1 MIVFCLLNIDLCF
14 LFLKL
19 DTSQLRPVVAHVL
32 LQRSSLCRVCELV
45 YLMNLVELDRHSVLH
60 SFSGVDFIEENSPSN
75 DGVGEPDSL

>member
-32 LQRSSLCRVCELV
+32 LQRSSLCHVCELV